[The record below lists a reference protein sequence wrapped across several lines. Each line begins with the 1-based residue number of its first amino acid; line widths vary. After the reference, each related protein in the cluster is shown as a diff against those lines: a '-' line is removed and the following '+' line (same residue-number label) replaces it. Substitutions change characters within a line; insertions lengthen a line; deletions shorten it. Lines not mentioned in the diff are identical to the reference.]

1 VDKYG
6 PYNGKER
13 SDTYVPV
20 RTWNKGIA
28 AFLAESKRP
37 ESEWKVEKIDYQYLP
52 DPKETLE
59 DPVDEL
65 ISTLIAKGEIP
76 KLD

>member
-1 VDKYG
+1 MSWIPSDYINLSTLVDKYG

-37 ESEWKVEKIDYQYLP
+37 EAESLP
-52 DPKETLE
+52 
-59 DPVDEL
+59 
-65 ISTLIAKGEIP
+65 GGGR
-76 KLD
+76 